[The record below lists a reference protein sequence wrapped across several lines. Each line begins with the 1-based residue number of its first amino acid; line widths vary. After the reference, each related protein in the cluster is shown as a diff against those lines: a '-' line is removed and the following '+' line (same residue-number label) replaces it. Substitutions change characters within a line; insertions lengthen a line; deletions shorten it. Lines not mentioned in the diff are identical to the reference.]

1 MLTGG
6 QQPWWN
12 QLSDA
17 VRGVAVEGLVFVK
30 TYRRDGRP
38 PEEVVL
44 MEKAREYGAQAVFFE
59 AGRNGKRSVPQ
70 AFVFVADGPERDH
83 EFAEIHKKLWS
94 WGGVPLIYRKLPG
107 QLQLFRCAH
116 GPDFVSSSGE
126 LVCNPVRTLA
136 LASTV
141 ASDPWWSAEQLRNGT
156 LWDDTAA

>member
-1 MLTGG
+1 MDDGRMLTGG

-59 AGRNGKRSVPQ
+59 AAMANARCRRPSCLSQTVLS
-70 AFVFVADGPERDH
+70 
-83 EFAEIHKKLWS
+83 EIMSL
-94 WGGVPLIYRKLPG
+94 RR
-107 QLQLFRCAH
+107 FTR
-116 GPDFVSSSGE
+116 SSG
-126 LVCNPVRTLA
+126 VG
-136 LASTV
+136 V
-141 ASDPWWSAEQLRNGT
+141 AYP
-156 LWDDTAA
+156 

>member
-44 MEKAREYGAQAVFFE
+44 MEKAREYDAQAVFFE
-59 AGRNGKRSVPQ
+59 AGRNGKTLGAAGLRVCRRRS
-70 AFVFVADGPERDH
+70 
-83 EFAEIHKKLWS
+83 
-94 WGGVPLIYRKLPG
+94 
-107 QLQLFRCAH
+107 
-116 GPDFVSSSGE
+116 
-126 LVCNPVRTLA
+126 
-136 LASTV
+136 
-141 ASDPWWSAEQLRNGT
+141 
-156 LWDDTAA
+156 